1 MTTPEQDE
9 QKEPRTPAQAPSGP
23 ARGPVTGVLLD
34 LDGTLV
40 ASGPTILD
48 ALRRTLTDLGLPVG
62 SHEELSVF
70 IGPPLHE
77 GFRLYAG
84 LEGEAAQEAV
94 QIYRR
99 HYREHMCEAPVYDG
113 VPEMLDALA
122 AAGVPTCLATSKRE
136 PLARGLLESKGLAR
150 RLTATAGADPSEGGG
165 RKADVI
171 ATATRRL
178 TQAGADTSRLVHVGD
193 RAQDVEGAH
202 EAGVECVGVLWGY
215 GDAAEMAQAEWL
227 VDSPAQLLALLADL
241 TGAPLQATMTLTGT
255 REAGR

>member
-1 MTTPEQDE
+1 MTTVEQDE
-9 QKEPRTPAQAPSGP
+9 QKELRVEAQTPSGLSH
-23 ARGPVTGVLLD
+23 APVTAVLLD

-48 ALRRTLTDLGLPVG
+48 ALSRTLTDLGLPVG

-84 LEGEAAQEAV
+84 LEGQAAQEAV
-94 QIYRR
+94 QIYRA

-122 AAGVPTCLATSKRE
+122 GAGVPTCLATSKRE
-136 PLARGLLESKGLAR
+136 ALALQLLESKALAH
-150 RLTATAGADPSEGGG
+150 RLTATAGADLSEGSG

-171 ATATRRL
+171 ATARRRL
-178 TQAGADTSRLVHVGD
+178 AQAGADTSRLVHVGD

-202 EAGVECVGVLWGY
+202 AAGVECVGVLWGY
-215 GDAAEMAQAEWL
+215 GDAAELAQAEWL

-241 TGAPLQATMTLTGT
+241 TGAPLRATMPTTGQ